1 MSLGNRLYAELRG
14 DRVIWMILAILTLF
28 SILLVYSSTG
38 ILAYKYKGGNTEHF
52 LFKHILI
59 LSGGL
64 FLAFS
69 CYSMHYMRFKK
80 AAPYLILMAVPLL
93 VYTVTLGAEFNS
105 AHRWIMIPYVGITFQ
120 TSDFAKLA
128 LIIYVAR
135 EITQKQDYITDFNS
149 AFLPII
155 VPVLI
160 VCGLIAPADLSSAT
174 LLFLTCLMMMIIGRV
189 ALKYVFLLMFLGI
202 FVFLTLV
209 AASQFFPQFIRV
221 DTWTSRLNDFVN
233 EENVYQVTQAKIAMA
248 NGSFFGIGPGNSL
261 QRNHLPHGYS
271 DFIYSIIHE
280 EYGFI
285 GVLLVIGIYVLLL
298 FRAVRLLTISPKA
311 FGGMLAMGLTIGLVA
326 QALANMAVNVNLIPV
341 TGLTMPMLSLGG
353 TSLLFTCISFGMIL
367 SVSRYIEEL
376 KVRQDAALTDD

>member
-135 EITQKQDYITDFNS
+135 E
-149 AFLPII
+149 
-155 VPVLI
+155 
-160 VCGLIAPADLSSAT
+160 
-174 LLFLTCLMMMIIGRV
+174 
-189 ALKYVFLLMFLGI
+189 
-202 FVFLTLV
+202 
-209 AASQFFPQFIRV
+209 
-221 DTWTSRLNDFVN
+221 
-233 EENVYQVTQAKIAMA
+233 
-248 NGSFFGIGPGNSL
+248 
-261 QRNHLPHGYS
+261 
-271 DFIYSIIHE
+271 
-280 EYGFI
+280 
-285 GVLLVIGIYVLLL
+285 
-298 FRAVRLLTISPKA
+298 
-311 FGGMLAMGLTIGLVA
+311 
-326 QALANMAVNVNLIPV
+326 
-341 TGLTMPMLSLGG
+341 LSL
-353 TSLLFTCISFGMIL
+353 IHI
-367 SVSRYIEEL
+367 
-376 KVRQDAALTDD
+376 